1 MLGGFLG
8 CFVHAHCKAGSTSTL
23 LSHSVSVPMHVL
35 HHHPC
40 TSQCPQHHAAPTCAQ
55 LRPCREGS
63 GDGVNVPNSFSAH
76 KQHKGE
82 RGRREGGRK
91 GISLF
96 SILNSSLLECGCA
109 AIPPAWMSLGGKGC
123 DCPAK
128 GFFLSFLGLAFIVG
142 ADLTSSAASRCA
154 LSDRCNPGTP

>member
-8 CFVHAHCKAGSTSTL
+8 CFVHAHCKAGSPSTL
-23 LSHSVSVPMHVL
+23 LSHNVSVPVRVL

-40 TSQCPQHHAAPTCAQ
+40 TSQCPQHHAAPACAQ
-55 LRPCREGS
+55 LQPCRERS

-109 AIPPAWMSLGGKGC
+109 AIPPAWEGRVVIAQPKASSC
-123 DCPAK
+123 
-128 GFFLSFLGLAFIVG
+128 LSWVLLLLLE
-142 ADLTSSAASRCA
+142 LTSQAVQPHDA
-154 LSDRCNPGTP
+154 L